1 MTLAARQACI
11 CVHLRTRGRVHISA
25 QSKHR
30 CSQRLQFLGSSS
42 PLSPCRKREVS
53 NKRRV
58 YETGWVIHTCT
69 ERERRSWPPSSSLG
83 ERARQEAE
91 RKAVPSWSWIPAKSL
106 LVCSS
111 GWSQRLTLLAGRA
124 AVLLKHIWRSESPN
138 SPHIVFLLSPDL
150 ALPSRNADKGF
161 THLLRVSP
169 GSSPPLPRSTSPP
182 STLAVFAGAC
192 TVAQWDLFFF
202 LPPFSFSL
210 PPFSTHQP
218 LNAATA
224 LQRCAPVPPT
234 EPLVFLFSSC
244 EVAVLIQ

>member
-1 MTLAARQACI
+1 MHARECA
-11 CVHLRTRGRVHISA
+11 R
-25 QSKHR
+25 SKHR

-58 YETGWVIHTCT
+58 YEMEWVIHTCT
-69 ERERRSWPPSSSLG
+69 ERERMSRPPSISQSLWEN
-83 ERARQEAE
+83 ERVRQEAG
-91 RKAVPSWSWIPAKSL
+91 RKTVPSWSWIPAKSL

-124 AVLLKHIWRSESPN
+124 AVLLKHIWRSGSPN

-169 GSSPPLPRSTSPP
+169 GSFSPSFLTSSPLFHPCCLCWRLHSSSVGP
-182 STLAVFAGAC
+182 VF
-192 TVAQWDLFFF
+192 LP
-202 LPPFSFSL
+202 PPFSFSL
-210 PPFSTHQP
+210 PPFPHTSPSTP
-218 LNAATA
+218 A
-224 LQRCAPVPPT
+224 LLFGVAPHGET
-234 EPLVFLFSSC
+234 FSFLARLLCRYSYSC
-244 EVAVLIQ
+244 LYSFYEGL